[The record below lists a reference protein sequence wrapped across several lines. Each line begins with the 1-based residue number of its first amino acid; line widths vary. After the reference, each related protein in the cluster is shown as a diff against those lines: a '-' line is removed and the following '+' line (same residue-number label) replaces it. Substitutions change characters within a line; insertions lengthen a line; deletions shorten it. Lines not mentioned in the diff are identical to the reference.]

1 VKAFHDSLDGKGREL
16 MIVAENDWKNGHLL
30 DALTQM
36 EDVATGF
43 GKLAVAH
50 DAAARVATWEKAP
63 EAKGELVALKNDRT
77 ARQLY
82 LQGRSAE
89 QTGDPK
95 KTLATLDKLAKTY
108 PQSRFTA
115 RSEKLLASLRSRKG

>member
-1 VKAFHDSLDGKGREL
+1 
-16 MIVAENDWKNGHLL
+16 MTVAENDRKNGHLL

-36 EDVATGF
+36 DDVATGF

-50 DAAARVATWEKAP
+50 DAAARVATWEKTP
-63 EAKGELVALKNDRT
+63 EAKGELVALKNDRA

-82 LQGRSAE
+82 LQGRAAE
-89 QTGDPK
+89 RAGDPK
-95 KTLATLDKLAKTY
+95 KALAALDKLAKAY

-115 RSEKLLASLRSRKG
+115 RSEKLLASLRTRK